1 MRTWFFVKW
10 FMLYLMSTLV
20 TEEYVYNFERNRSL
34 QTDLILKEILS
45 TADLQQLNILLS
57 SNSNNNKLI
66 TLF

>member
-1 MRTWFFVKW
+1 
-10 FMLYLMSTLV
+10 MLYLMSTLV

-57 SNSNNNKLI
+57 SNRNNNKLI

>member
-1 MRTWFFVKW
+1 
-10 FMLYLMSTLV
+10 MLYLMSTLV